1 MRKERNMNDEMLI
14 NMIKNTVFYKDVKM
28 KDIAKACNMHI
39 SALSNYKNGN
49 LSTISEDKKKD
60 LYNFLIQ
67 K

>member
-49 LSTISEDKKKD
+49 LHTISEDKKKD